1 MVITLFIR
9 SYMSMYL
16 FFNNMMVVHVLN
28 RVMGVINIF
37 S

>member
-9 SYMSMYL
+9 SYMSMHL

-28 RVMGVINIF
+28 RVMGIINIF